1 MRATTRMRLGA
12 ASMLFGLA
20 LIGAGIVWI
29 VPDYVIS
36 AQVGSLADEV
46 RLSGEEAEAEAVPSD
61 AEVAAAAGE
70 AASETERAASG
81 IDWATLRSE
90 NGDTT
95 GWISVPTKSIDFP
108 VMHGTDNE
116 YYLHHDMYGR
126 WGYGGVFSDYRCDP
140 NGRNVNIYG
149 HTLIGGGMFTKL
161 GTADEPGQLA
171 TIGPVTYSTPEAGA
185 VTFTPIATLHVYPSF
200 QDVQTFSWDV
210 SDDEIEEARHEI
222 AQERAQNGEWNLEL
236 PEGMSPEG
244 QGLVDWW
251 HVESG
256 TVTIDGSEAGNAD
269 SSATLAGLYDQLS
282 QQSADD
288 ENTDDLRD
296 QILSILASNKNAGRD
311 DGSISV
317 NRYYVASGVSDADAR
332 ARAEKNA
339 WREWLV
345 DLVSQGTQ
353 ISDDAADQIANA
365 SRSLC
370 LCCCSWPFDSHRTI
384 VVCVAS

>member
-1 MRATTRMRLGA
+1 MRAVTRMRLGA
-12 ASMLFGLA
+12 ISMLVGLA

-29 VPDYVIS
+29 VPDYIIS
-36 AQVGSLADEV
+36 AQVASLSDKV
-46 RLSGEEAEAEAVPSD
+46 RLSDEDKTAPSD
-61 AEVAAAAGE
+61 AEVAAQAGE
-70 AASETERAASG
+70 AASETKRAAAG
-81 IDWATLRSE
+81 IDWAALRAA

-108 VMHGTDNE
+108 VMHGADNE

-126 WGYGGVFSDYRCDP
+126 WGYGGVFSDYRCNP
-140 NGRNVNIYG
+140 NGRNVNVYG
-149 HTLIGGGMFTKL
+149 HTLIGGGMFTRL

-210 SDDEIEEARHEI
+210 SDEDIETARHEI
-222 AQERAQNGEWNLEL
+222 ARKRASDGEWNLEL
-236 PEGMSPEG
+236 PEGTSPDG

-251 HVESG
+251 HVERG
-256 TVTIDGSEAGNAD
+256 RVAVTSQDAG
-269 SSATLAGLYDQLS
+269 Q
-282 QQSADD
+282 
-288 ENTDDLRD
+288 
-296 QILSILASNKNAGRD
+296 AS

-317 NRYYVASGVSDADAR
+317 DRYYMASGVSDADAR
-332 ARAEKNA
+332 AAAEKKA
-339 WREWLV
+339 WRKWLV

-353 ISDDAADQIANA
+353 ASDDVAEQIKSA